1 MNDGVAEIKPLPWD
15 ALPDIDLYMDQVL
28 RYMPRQGVE
37 IDPTDTLTASMVS
50 NYVKSGTMPGAN
62 GKRYGREHLAYL
74 TAIQTLKQVL
84 SVNDTKRLI
93 SYNVEASD
101 IKNFYGEYLGILE
114 KTLGEID
121 FAKVAES
128 DVNANEIGRI
138 ALKYAIISYAN
149 KLVCERL
156 LYLAGIELDE
166 KNNEEIAVKEKK
178 SAKAEKVKEPKT
190 QKEKS
195 TKAQKKNKKAEETSE
210 SDVD

>member
-1 MNDGVAEIKPLPWD
+1 MSEEKITGDTLFEKLKSMNDGVAEIKPLPWD

-50 NYVKSGTMPGAN
+50 NYVKSGTMPGAH

-84 SVNDTKRLI
+84 SVSDTKHLI

-101 IKNFYGEYLGILE
+101 IQTFYGEYLDILE
-114 KTLGEID
+114 QTLGEID
-121 FAKVAES
+121 FAKVADEN
-128 DVNANEIGRI
+128 VNANDIGRI

-156 LYLAGIELDE
+156 LYIAGQERSETKNVTEEAE
-166 KNNEEIAVKEKK
+166 KPVKKEKK
-178 SAKAEKVKEPKT
+178 QKAAKA
-190 QKEKS
+190 
-195 TKAQKKNKKAEETSE
+195 KNDQTAE
-210 SDVD
+210 

>member
-50 NYVKSGTMPGAN
+50 NYVKSGTMPGAH

-84 SVNDTKRLI
+84 SVSDTKHLI

-101 IKNFYGEYLGILE
+101 IQTFYGEYLDILE
-114 KTLGEID
+114 QTLGEID
-121 FAKVAES
+121 FAKVADEN
-128 DVNANEIGRI
+128 VNANDIGRI

-156 LYLAGIELDE
+156 LYIAGQERSETKNVTEEAE
-166 KNNEEIAVKEKK
+166 KPVKKEKK
-178 SAKAEKVKEPKT
+178 QKAAKA
-190 QKEKS
+190 
-195 TKAQKKNKKAEETSE
+195 KNDQTAE
-210 SDVD
+210 